1 MKRLIVLMAAS
12 GALAVAGC
20 EDPVGG
26 EPETYEPP
34 MEEPAAPAA
43 ADAGAPVEATVPA
56 DPPPPVDPATLPA
69 LLARM
74 AESPM
79 RVEPIDPGSPSYR
92 FLVAP

>member
-1 MKRLIVLMAAS
+1 MKRLFVLMAAG

-20 EDPVGG
+20 DDPVGG

-43 ADAGAPVEATVPA
+43 ADAGAPAEATVPA

-69 LLARM
+69 DKRSSE
-74 AESPM
+74 ESVQPDS
-79 RVEPIDPGSPSYR
+79 ETLFY
-92 FLVAP
+92 